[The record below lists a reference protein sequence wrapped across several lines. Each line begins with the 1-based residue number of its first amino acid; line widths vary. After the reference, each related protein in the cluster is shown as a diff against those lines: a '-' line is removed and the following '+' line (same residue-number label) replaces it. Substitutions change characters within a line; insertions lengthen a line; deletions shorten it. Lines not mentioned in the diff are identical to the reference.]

1 MTFRLSRFC
10 TIMVAIYVTLM
21 LFNHHEVFAQ
31 DSCISPDERVLE
43 NLDAKP
49 TWVLPVSG
57 SVDLCENERYF
68 VTMII
73 EGPSTILDCHNAT
86 IEGRFIRDH
95 GLMFRDYNNF
105 SNITIRNCRFRE
117 FLVRGINLFSRAT
130 GDYYPTNNKLVNVV
144 VEDSGEVG
152 IFVGPLATDTLVMN
166 SEIRRSRSA
175 GVYLERESRGTEV
188 TGSIIEDNGYPP
200 GDSEDYRR
208 EGIAIDASHNNYIH
222 DNLFRNNGLAEIT
235 LYKNCGERSLHGA
248 PGIKRVSGA
257 DNNLIA
263 RNTFESSNG
272 GVGIIVASRQGR
284 AALTCSADWYYET
297 ICDDKPCKLYPDFA
311 RNNTILYNEF
321 HGFTNGVN
329 VHDDDTKIIANDFA
343 NHANPRAVPIYVGS
357 HFKDK
362 VLRKRDL
369 SPVEVQYFT
378 SVPDPDDEPLIEIAD
393 PPRPIVG
400 YAVKRTVIYGN
411 TYTTDRLYVRD
422 HNAEIWMN
430 P

>member
-10 TIMVAIYVTLM
+10 TITVAIYITLM

-43 NLDAKP
+43 NLDSKP
-49 TWVLPVSG
+49 TWVIPVRG

-68 VTMII
+68 VTVII

-86 IEGRFIRDH
+86 IEWRFLRDH

-117 FLVRGINLFSRAT
+117 FLIRGINLFSRAT

-188 TGSIIEDNGYPP
+188 TGSIIEDNGYP
-200 GDSEDYRR
+200 GDSGDYRR

-222 DNLFRNNGLAEIT
+222 DNLFRNNALAEIT

-263 RNTFESSNG
+263 RNTFKSSNG
-272 GVGIIVASRQGR
+272 GVGIIIASRQGG
-284 AALTCSADWYYET
+284 AVPNCSADWYYSHI
-297 ICDDKPCKLYPDFA
+297 ICYPDS
-311 RNNTILYNEF
+311 ILIKQNIEF
-321 HGFTNGVN
+321 
-329 VHDDDTKIIANDFA
+329 
-343 NHANPRAVPIYVGS
+343 
-357 HFKDK
+357 
-362 VLRKRDL
+362 L
-369 SPVEVQYFT
+369 E
-378 SVPDPDDEPLIEIAD
+378 DEKMI
-393 PPRPIVG
+393 
-400 YAVKRTVIYGN
+400 
-411 TYTTDRLYVRD
+411 
-422 HNAEIWMN
+422 
-430 P
+430 